1 MELRYKKRYKTCRE
15 PMQNRNPPLSVI
27 TLKENE
33 IKTSTKRQKK
43 RGRMVSKNMIQSY
56 AIYKRLT
63 LHSKVGK
70 VENLE
75 IWKKYSMQTL
85 IKTQVDC
92 LY

>member
-1 MELRYKKRYKTCRE
+1 MELRNKKRYKTCRE

-33 IKTSTKRQKK
+33 IKTSTKKK
-43 RGRMVSKNMIQSY
+43 GRMVSKNMIQSY

-63 LHSKVGK
+63 LHSKVSK

-75 IWKKYSMQTL
+75 I
-85 IKTQVDC
+85 
-92 LY
+92 

>member
-1 MELRYKKRYKTCRE
+1 MELRNKKRYKTCRE

-43 RGRMVSKNMIQSY
+43 KKKGRMVSKNMIQSY

-63 LHSKVGK
+63 LHSKVSK

-75 IWKKYSMQTL
+75 I
-85 IKTQVDC
+85 
-92 LY
+92 

>member
-43 RGRMVSKNMIQSY
+43 K
-56 AIYKRLT
+56 AEWFL
-63 LHSKVGK
+63 
-70 VENLE
+70 
-75 IWKKYSMQTL
+75 
-85 IKTQVDC
+85 KT
-92 LY
+92 